1 MTVNWNAYWR
11 LMRFDKPIG
20 ILLLLWPTWWALLLA
35 GAGHPS
41 LKNSLIFTAGVVLM
55 RAAGC
60 VMNDIA
66 DRDFD
71 PHVERTRLRPLA
83 AGELGLS
90 QAIGAF
96 VVLIILAFALVLL
109 TNALTI
115 KLAFVGAALV
125 LTYPFFKRF
134 THLPQVVLGIAFGW
148 GIPMAFAAELME
160 IPWAAWWLLG
170 INTVWAVIYDTLYA
184 MVDREDDIALG
195 VKSTAHVG
203 LRRFHL
209 RRVLRRRGDLGGR
222 DDHCGVVLCG
232 IGGSMRIFDHHRQ
245 RRRPRGDCF
254 QYHEHGRK
262 CGSRAVSAV
271 RRSFRQVGGTVGFG
285 AVSLRRHLLGSGFV
299 LGGDEQQ
306 MVQTNLDG
314 DLGLEA
320 TGLLVLGTGS
330 RGDASGQERQ

>member
-35 GAGHPS
+35 GGGHPS

-96 VVLIILAFALVLL
+96 VVLMSLAFVLVLL

-115 KLAFVGAALV
+115 KLAFVGAALA

-148 GIPMAFAAELME
+148 GIPMAFAAEMME

-170 INTVWAVIYDTLYA
+170 INTLWAVIYDTLYA
-184 MVDREDDIALG
+184 MVDREDDLAVG
-195 VKSTAHVG
+195 VKSTAILFGRFDILIIGILMGLMIISLGCLGLFLGLFWPWYLAVFIALVLFARQLFSVRQRDRDACFKAFLNNNWVG
-203 LRRFHL
+203 L
-209 RRVLRRRGDLGGR
+209 V
-222 DDHCGVVLCG
+222 
-232 IGGSMRIFDHHRQ
+232 I
-245 RRRPRGDCF
+245 
-254 QYHEHGRK
+254 
-262 CGSRAVSAV
+262 
-271 RRSFRQVGGTVGFG
+271 
-285 AVSLRRHLLGSGFV
+285 V
-299 LGGDEQQ
+299 LGF
-306 MVQTNLDG
+306 
-314 DLGLEA
+314 LGHF
-320 TGLLVLGTGS
+320 LLAGS
-330 RGDASGQERQ
+330 NAG